1 MTATG
6 HSSYSLSDLDM
17 LMVRAVPPG
26 GNWKAIP
33 LSIPSKRLKQIRISG
48 GRTTLYGRLRWEAP
62 GYTITTYFNRPG
74 NGCYIHPSQDRVL
87 TSLEAARIQSFPD
100 SFRFKGSKTSRTKQI
115 GNAVPPLLAF
125 SIADKIRKA
134 HPELKSTVDLFC
146 GSGGLTLGFKWAG
159 FTTVAANDFFKEAG
173 LTFKANFPKVKFVG
187 GDITELDVKNQIFD
201 AIDEHGGVDIVIGG
215 PPCQGFSN
223 AGKRMI
229 QDPRNALYKEFVD
242 IVIET
247 NPKIF
252 IMENVEGIMSIN
264 EGKTFAEIEETFREL
279 GYHVT
284 GRKLIATQYGVP
296 QKRKRVIIIGSKLG
310 ESSVLFPNPFLEEDD
325 FITIKDAIGD
335 IKAKPTDQIDDEIV
349 IGAAKSPYQE
359 LMQGLITP
367 KQYLKLI
374 KN

>member
-1 MTATG
+1 MIK
-6 HSSYSLSDLDM
+6 
-17 LMVRAVPPG
+17 AVPPG

-33 LSIPSKRLKQIRISG
+33 KSIPSKRLDQIRISG

-74 NGCYIHPSQDRVL
+74 NGCYIHPSEDRVI

-115 GNAVPPLLAF
+115 GNAVPPLLAY
-125 SIADKIRKA
+125 SIAKQIRKF
-134 HPELKSTVDLFC
+134 HPEIKNTADLFC

-159 FTTVAANDFFKEAG
+159 LRTIVANDIFKEAG
-173 LTFKANFPKVKFVG
+173 LTFQENFPKVAFVY
-187 GDITELDVKNQIFD
+187 GDITIPDVTSQILGE
-201 AIDEHGGVDIVIGG
+201 IESHEGIDIVMGG

-229 QDPRNALYKEFVD
+229 DDPRNALYKEFVN
-242 IVIET
+242 IVQAT

-252 IMENVEGIMSIN
+252 VMENVEGIMSLN
-264 EGKTFAEIEETFREL
+264 KGNTFFEIKETFRDL

-284 GRKLIATQYGVP
+284 GKKLLATRYGVP
-296 QKRKRVIIIGSKLG
+296 QKRKRVFIIGSRLG
-310 ESSVLFPNPFLEEDD
+310 DSSLLFPDELLDEKD

-335 IKAKPTDQIDDEIV
+335 IKAKPTLDIDEEITV
-349 IGAAKSPYQE
+349 SKAKTHYQE
-359 LMQGLITP
+359 FMQGLITP
-367 KQYLKLI
+367 KQFFKKI
-374 KN
+374 RK